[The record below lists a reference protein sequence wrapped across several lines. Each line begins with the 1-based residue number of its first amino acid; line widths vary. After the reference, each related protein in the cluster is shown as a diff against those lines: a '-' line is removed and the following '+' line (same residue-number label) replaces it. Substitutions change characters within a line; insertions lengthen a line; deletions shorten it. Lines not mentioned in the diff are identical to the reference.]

1 VRIEVWNPGGLPED
15 LTVDLLH
22 GPHPSVPRNRLLCEP
37 LFLAHYIERAGTG
50 TLDMIRLCAGAG
62 LPEPEF
68 LNEGERFRLII
79 WRDRLT
85 DAAMDKLGL
94 SDRQKIAVG
103 IARRMGQVT
112 NRDYQK
118 VAGVSDR
125 TILRDMNDLVNKDVF
140 EKVGITGRKTHY
152 VLRHRTRQKPDK
164 PDAGD

>member
-1 VRIEVWNPGGLPED
+1 MTPLNED
-15 LTVDLLH
+15 
-22 GPHPSVPRNRLLCEP
+22 
-37 LFLAHYIERAGTG
+37 
-50 TLDMIRLCAGAG
+50 TLVQQSPAEYM
-62 LPEPEF
+62 E
-68 LNEGERFRLII
+68 NEGERFRLII

-125 TILRDMNDLVNKDVF
+125 TILRDINDLVNKGVF
-140 EKVGITGRKTHY
+140 EKIGITGRKTYY

-164 PDAGD
+164 PDMVQERCCP